1 MLAML
6 CIPRVESSCLTSP
19 PRWRPCTSQP
29 RGRSTREV
37 GPTASLHRGTEET
50 EEIEA
55 TEEIGA
61 EVDVVVEETTG
72 DLALQSGTERRTG
85 TGEDHLPVV
94 VMTTT
99 THPAGEEGTTDG
111 AEVRLVVG
119 EEEDATTADTSTMT
133 TAATTITATPL
144 LPGERTR
151 RTSFPTTWTI
161 SPLRTTLWPPGLS
174 SLVIWNST

>member
-37 GPTASLHRGTEET
+37 GPTASLHRGTEGTEGIEST
-50 EEIEA
+50 EE
-55 TEEIGA
+55 TGA
-61 EVDVVVEETTG
+61 EVDVVVEGTTG
-72 DLALQSGTERRTG
+72 DLALQSVTERRTG

-99 THPAGEEGTTDG
+99 TRPAGEEGTTDG

-151 RTSFPTTWTI
+151 RTSFPTTLNI
-161 SPLRTTLWPPGLS
+161 FHPKMILCPRGLY
-174 SLVIWNST
+174 LQAIWN